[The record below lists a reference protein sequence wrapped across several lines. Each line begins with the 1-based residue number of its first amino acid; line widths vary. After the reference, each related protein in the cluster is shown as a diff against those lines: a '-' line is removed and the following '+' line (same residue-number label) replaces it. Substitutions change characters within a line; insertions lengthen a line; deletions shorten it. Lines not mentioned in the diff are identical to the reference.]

1 MSPNQRDPN
10 KEMLRVWVHKD
21 RIELFRQ
28 RAESLGMSMSALLM
42 TFIMEE
48 TNKQIKENAN
58 NAKRNR

>member
-28 RAESLGMSMSALLM
+28 RAASLGLSMSALLM
-42 TFIMEE
+42 SFIMEE
-48 TNKQIKENAN
+48 TNKQLKENIK
-58 NAKRNR
+58 NAKHHY